1 MSELPESQRSWDTNE
16 LRQDFEVV
24 AFQAPFVVVVRKSD
38 GQRGSL
44 QFDHRPR
51 LYYGWQSDNG

>member
-1 MSELPESQRSWDTNE
+1 VSELPESQRSWDTNE

-38 GQRGSL
+38 RQRGSL
-44 QFDHRPR
+44 QFDHHPR
-51 LYYGWQSDNG
+51 LYYGWQPDNG